1 MEETPINYALIDNLY
16 TPWKVQS
23 TRNQRKNEMLTTTCD
38 VIDCPDY
45 TIVRYNRK
53 TQRDELTNLGSDD
66 FETAKAMLLADPSLG
81 YGIRNN
87 KCPGAVWT
95 AMHGWEIE

>member
-1 MEETPINYALIDNLY
+1 MAESWYINCVADKE
-16 TPWKVQS
+16 PP
-23 TRNQRKNEMLTTTCD
+23 RKNEMTKMITTNCN
-38 VIDCPDY
+38 VIDCQDY

-53 TQRDELTNLGSDD
+53 TQRDEVTDLGSDD

-87 KCPGAVWT
+87 KCPGTVWT
-95 AMHGWEIE
+95 ARHGWEIE